1 MPTLKCNLC
10 NHEYRDKYALNRH
23 LSRITPCV
31 IIDQSP
37 VIPNNKPM
45 SPVNTPEPEP
55 EPNVSKLTCIYC
67 FHTFSS
73 TSNFNKHPPK
83 CKLKDDPIRLLEIEH
98 KINVKL
104 PDNKHECRFC
114 NSVYTREYT
123 LTKHLESCK
132 KRQEYHKELLQKQAN
147 VINQIT
153 NNNNNVKNITNNIT
167 NNNQVTN
174 NNNIQNN
181 NNFII
186 LSFGNENLDNIK
198 AEDILA
204 DINNLISENSD
215 AKNYVIAG
223 KLLTCFE
230 ERVKQNPQN
239 KNTKL
244 RSINS
249 DYGIIKTDQGNKK
262 VKIEKFLDSCI
273 KNTAQNLNKKKS
285 EIRTRD
291 RETKGILKEV
301 NTYAE
306 YGFDKPGEPGSE
318 SDSEYSGETDTENI
332 LDYKYVLINE
342 S

>member
-1 MPTLKCNLC
+1 MPRPRCKLC
-10 NHEYRDKYALNRH
+10 NHEYKDNYALNRH

-31 IIDQSP
+31 IIDENQNRG
-37 VIPNNKPM
+37 PNPNPL
-45 SPVNTPEPEP
+45 PPDPEPI
-55 EPNVSKLTCIYC
+55 VLSKLTCHYC
-67 FHTFSS
+67 LHTFSTLSNLTKHS
-73 TSNFNKHPPK
+73 TK

-98 KINVKL
+98 KMNIKF
-104 PDNKHECRFC
+104 PDNKLECRFC
-114 NSVYTREYT
+114 NNVLSRVDNLKT
-123 LTKHLESCK
+123 HLESCK

-198 AEDILA
+198 AEDIIN

-306 YGFDKPGEPGSE
+306 YGFDKPVSDSD